1 MTTPE
6 SIGQLAPDYRRLF
19 DATPEPYLVLSPDFT
34 IVAANDARLRVTMT
48 TREAIIGKPL
58 FDVFPDNP
66 DDLGATGVSNL
77 RASLM
82 RVLERAQAD
91 AMPIQKYDIPH
102 PHGGFEE
109 RYWAPLNVPV
119 LDDDGKVAHIVHCV
133 HDVTELVRSREYV
146 GIVEAELAVQT
157 QAAAESNRRLKLVDS
172 ELEARVASRTR
183 RLEAEREH
191 LRSLLMAVPVPVS
204 VLLGPK
210 YRYFMRNEAHLQ
222 LYGRQDVTGRSFTE
236 AGTDAGEHML
246 RILDLVYRTGEPHRT
261 IRQRI
266 EWDPDRTGTPEVRYY
281 NLYGQPLLAPDGQ
294 VEGVITATEDVTEQ
308 LRAEAVL
315 RATVAEL
322 DLERELREQF
332 VLTLTH
338 DLRTP
343 LSAAAMA
350 TEMISRKGDDP
361 AFVYRMA
368 PRVSDSLARIEDM
381 IQNLLDA
388 NRIKAGTP
396 LPLPDLAPC
405 DLRRTVSDA
414 LDQLSTVHGTRFRL
428 HGEGAVEGVWSR
440 TGLRRIVE
448 NLCTNAV
455 KYGNAYAPV
464 DITLKTQGNQIHLL
478 VHNEGPAI
486 PVEEQATLFE
496 PFHRARS
503 ADAGVEKGWGLG
515 LTLVRGLAQAHGGSV
530 RIDSAPER
538 GTTFIVSLPVD
549 STRLQPGRSESD
561 ASR

>member
-6 SIGQLAPDYRRLF
+6 SIEQHAPDYRRLF
-19 DATPEPYLVLSPDFT
+19 EATPEPYLVLTPDFI

-48 TREAIIGKPL
+48 TREAIIGRPL
-58 FDVFPDNP
+58 FDAFPDNP
-66 DDLGATGVSNL
+66 DDLGATGVNNL

-119 LDDDGKVAHIVHCV
+119 LDDSGKVAHIVHCV

-146 GIVEAELAVQT
+146 GIVEAELAAQT

-204 VLLGPK
+204 VLLGPQ
-210 YRYFMRNEAHLQ
+210 YRYFMRNEAHLE
-222 LYGRQDVTGRSFTE
+222 LFGRQEVTGRSFIE
-236 AGTDAGEHML
+236 AGTNAGEHML
-246 RILDLVYRTGEPHRT
+246 RILDHVYRTGEPHRV

-266 EWDPDRTGTPEVRYY
+266 EWDPHRTGNPEERYY

-294 VEGVITATEDVTEQ
+294 VEGVITATENVTEQ
-308 LRAEAVL
+308 IRNEEAL
-315 RATVAEL
+315 RATVTEL

-350 TEMISRKGDDP
+350 IEMISRKADDR

-368 PRVSDSLARIEDM
+368 PRISDSLVRIEEM

-388 NRIKAGTP
+388 NRVKAGTQ

-405 DLRRTVSDA
+405 DLRRTVCDA
-414 LDQLSTVHGTRFRL
+414 LDQLSTVHGARFRL
-428 HGEGAVEGVWSR
+428 HGEGMVDGMWSR
-440 TGLRRIVE
+440 TALRRIVD

-455 KYGNAYAPV
+455 KYGSAYAPV
-464 DITLKTQGNQIHLL
+464 DITLASHDNQVDLI

-486 PVEEQATLFE
+486 PIEEQAALFE

-530 RIDSAPER
+530 RVDSAPGR
-538 GTTFIVSLPVD
+538 GTTFTVSLPVN
-549 STRLQPGRSESD
+549 STRFLAGRSGSD
-561 ASR
+561 AG